1 MREFDRRSFLGGLGA
16 AAGTTLVPKV
26 RAHSEAESSSGSI
39 DGPAEDITHR
49 LGKFTV
55 QWQADSE
62 RLSLFHKDHA
72 GPLWGNV
79 PGENLVEIADV
90 DLTIE
95 RNHAFYDA
103 EEDPQERCTQQ
114 HIERIDRDGNAIVV
128 AGTLSS
134 DSSSTPYVLRVSRAQ
149 QSQLSVELVSTDDRF
164 NRVSLRPASGVGE
177 RCYGFGVQ
185 YNHLDCKGEVIPVLT
200 QEKGIAREH
209 PVLKPLVEA
218 NVEGASGSDVST
230 YAPMPYY
237 GSTDGHAT
245 FLENTVLSVFDLEA
259 DERNVIRGYTD
270 TLSARVAY
278 GQTPLDRVEQYT
290 EYAGRMRAL
299 PEWIHD
305 GAIVGLQ
312 GGTEFVKEVWE
323 ELQARDTP
331 ISAFWLQDWVGTRT
345 TSFGDQL
352 WWNWELDRDQ
362 YPGWEQLV
370 ADLNDAGVDVLGYL
384 NPYLA
389 DVSKKEDVDRNLF
402 AEAAANGYLVENP
415 DGEPYMLPITD
426 FSVGIV
432 DLTNPDAVQ
441 WYKMVIEDNVI
452 GNGFRGWMADFGE
465 GLPFD
470 AQLHGGDAERFH
482 NRYPVEWAKLNRE
495 LIDARNGDEVF
506 FTRAGFTQSP
516 AYSTLFWTGDHLVT
530 WDDYDGF
537 PTGIRGLLS
546 SGMSGISITH
556 NDAGGYTALTES
568 NLVDSREGVGWSRSE
583 ELLKRWLEAAA
594 FTAIYRTHEGNQPW
608 ANAQIYDSD
617 ELLDHFA
624 RFAKVYQSLAFYREE
639 LFEEAERRGWPVVR
653 PLFAHYPNDPDAH
666 EVESA
671 FMLGEEFVVAPT
683 LEPTTSDTMVFP
695 EVDQPVVAR
704 EVYLPADRWQ
714 HLWTDEIYDTRPY
727 GESVLVMTPVGEP
740 PVFHHPESDVAV
752 RFRENLQLWGST
764 EVRGLRS

>member
-1 MREFDRRSFLGGLGA
+1 MREFDRRSFLGGLGF
-16 AAGTTLVPKV
+16 AGGTILAS
-26 RAHSEAESSSGSI
+26 RATAYGEDGSADGTI
-39 DGPAEDITHR
+39 DGPREDIVHR
-49 LGKFTV
+49 LGEFSL
-55 QWQADSE
+55 QWQADST
-62 RLSLFHKDHA
+62 RLSIIHKDHS

-95 RNHAFYDA
+95 RNHAFYDV
-103 EEDPQERCTQQ
+103 EEDTRERCNQQ
-114 HIERIDRDGNAIVV
+114 RIDSIVRGGSGV
-128 AGTLSS
+128 VVSGTLSS
-134 DSSSTPYVLRVSRAQ
+134 DTSTTGYELRVTREA
-149 QSQLSVELVSTDDRF
+149 QSQLSLELVSNDDRF
-164 NRVSLRPASGVGE
+164 NRVSLRPASGAGE

-185 YNHLDCKGEVIPVLT
+185 YNHLDCKGQVIPILT
-200 QEKGIAREH
+200 QEKGVAREH

-218 NVEGASGSDVST
+218 NVEGASGSEVST

-245 FLENTVLSVFDLEA
+245 FLENTVLSIFDLSA
-259 DERNVIRGYTD
+259 DERNVIRAYTNS
-270 TLSARVAY
+270 LMARVAY
-278 GQTPLDRVEQYT
+278 GATPLDRVEQYT
-290 EYAGRMRAL
+290 EYSGRMRAL
-299 PEWIHD
+299 PEWIHE

-312 GGTEFVKEVWE
+312 GGTEFVREVWE
-323 ELQARDTP
+323 ELEARDTP
-331 ISAFWLQDWVGTRT
+331 VSAFWLQDWVGTRT

-352 WWNWELDRDQ
+352 WWNWELDEEH
-362 YPGWEQLV
+362 YPGWDDLL
-370 ADLNDAGVDVLGYL
+370 ADFDAAGVDVLGYV

-389 DVSKKEDVDRNLF
+389 DVSEKENVDRNLF
-402 AEAAANGYLVENP
+402 AEAAANGYLVENR
-415 DGEPYMLPITD
+415 DGDPYMLPITD

-432 DLTNPDAVQ
+432 DLTNPDAVR
-441 WYKMVIEDNVI
+441 WYKAVIEDHVI
-452 GNGFRGWMADFGE
+452 DNGFRGWMADFGE

-470 AQLHGGDAERFH
+470 AQLHDGDAERFH

-495 LIDARNGDEVF
+495 VIDARNGDEVF

-568 NLVDSREGVGWSRSE
+568 NLLDSREGVGWSRSE

-594 FTAIYRTHEGNQPW
+594 FTAVYRTHEGNQPW

-624 RFAKVYQSLAFYREE
+624 RFAKIYQSLTFYREQ
-639 LFEEAERRGWPVVR
+639 LFETAERRGWPVVR
-653 PLFAHYPNDPDAH
+653 PLFAHYPDDSDAH

-671 FMLGEEFVVAPT
+671 FMLGEEFIVAPA
-683 LEPTTSDTMVFP
+683 LEPNTSDGMVFP

-704 EVYLPADRWQ
+704 QVYLPAGRWQ
-714 HLWTDEIYDTRPY
+714 HLWTDDTYDTRPD
-727 GESVLVMTPVGEP
+727 GESVLVVTPEGEP
-740 PVFHHPESDVAV
+740 PVFHHPDSDVAA
-752 RFRENLQLWGST
+752 RFRENLREWGI
-764 EVRGLRS
+764 R